1 MKDPITKK
9 GAPDRVWF
17 SDGVKMN
24 LGDYQSASVDAGM
37 SSDVRVGETV
47 EQAFDR
53 VRKVVEQQVA
63 GEASRVRN
71 GMWKKVT

>member
-1 MKDPITKK
+1 MKDPTVEK

-37 SSDVRVGETV
+37 SSDVRDGETV
-47 EQAFDR
+47 IQAFDR
-53 VRKVVEQQVA
+53 CRKVVEQQVA
-63 GEASRVRN
+63 SEASRVRE
-71 GMWKKVT
+71 GLWKRVT